1 VGQGGARLA
10 PHVAGDCGA
19 GRGGAGRRVGREDG
33 DDGRV
38 GREGWEGG
46 SEGGEEVSRTLA
58 AQVEQVQCSFYLVWT
73 LLTLISE
80 VCVAKGISFYEKLK
94 GVAELAL

>member
-1 VGQGGARLA
+1 
-10 PHVAGDCGA
+10 
-19 GRGGAGRRVGREDG
+19 
-33 DDGRV
+33 
-38 GREGWEGG
+38 
-46 SEGGEEVSRTLA
+46 
-58 AQVEQVQCSFYLVWT
+58 VWT